1 MTENNTILKSGK
13 LALFYALTTGF
24 LAWVAGCVLVFA
36 WVGLT
41 GVPPISAMFR
51 MFIYHYLYFYLYFA
65 IIAVFY
71 SGWLYCYLL
80 NIRQARKRA
89 FWGLIMICTLSVIP
103 CGVLYEVQD
112 MLHGFYPEYS
122 IFTKL
127 FGDLVGW
134 FIVGYFI
141 ILTSLPVTIPAVFC
155 FFFVNKKVA
164 LLFDKGYK
172 PAIYRKLANWHQEH
186 PKSFFITVG
195 TVLWVL
201 FFAAAMWSFEFDRE
215 TAYWQD
221 FIYIPRGSFD
231 PWLLL
236 GLPLLIGI
244 GAGLSGLIYL
254 LKFINRKLA
263 WAVLLLTVSIL
274 SGWAIWENLPQNR
287 FIYALGDAYHKG
299 MRLESLKT
307 FHSFNNSDE
316 LIAGKFYSKK
326 EMICDQ
332 AMKVSR
338 NRAVIL
344 KKVGDNIYEFE
355 SRFDS
360 GRRRGRNFEKTE
372 KWTVKNDSS
381 K

>member
-1 MTENNTILKSGK
+1 MTKNNTILKSGK
-13 LALFYALTTGF
+13 LALFYALTTGL

-41 GVPPISAMFR
+41 GIPPISAMFR

-127 FGDLVGW
+127 FGHWEDW
-134 FIVGYFI
+134 FFVGYFI
-141 ILTSLPVTIPAVFC
+141 ILTSLPITIPAVFC

-172 PAIYRKLANWHQEH
+172 PAIYRKLAKWHQEH
-186 PKSFFITVG
+186 PKRFFITVG

-201 FFAAAMWSFEFDRE
+201 FFAAVMWSFEFDHE

-221 FIYIPRGSFD
+221 LIYIPRGSFN
-231 PWLLL
+231 PWLFL
-236 GLPLLIGI
+236 GLPFLIGI
-244 GAGLSGLIYL
+244 GMGLSVLLYL
-254 LKFINRKLA
+254 LKFISWKLA
-263 WAVLLLTVSIL
+263 WAVLLFTVSIL

-287 FIYALGDAYHKG
+287 FIYALGNAYHKG

-316 LIAGKFYSKK
+316 LIAGKFYSSK

-332 AMKVSR
+332 ALKVSP

-360 GRRRGRNFEKTE
+360 GRRQGGNFEKIE
-372 KWTVKNDSS
+372 KWTVEK
-381 K
+381 